1 MPPSK
6 QVRARQNRQK
16 ARIAVAHAERRESQH
31 KRRILIAIAG
41 GMVVIASVV
50 VAMIFR
56 PSSHS
61 TSTTSSAA
69 VTATTA
75 AAATHPGTCV
85 AARGPR
91 PKGAPAVPVPVG
103 AAPKNLVIKDLKP
116 GKGAVVP
123 KNSTVEVN
131 YIGVACSSGKIFDS
145 SYSRKQA
152 LSANLGGGVIP
163 GWQQGI
169 PGMRLGGTRLLGI
182 PPNLAYGASGQPPD
196 IGPNETLW
204 FVVQPTKL
212 G

>member
-6 QVRARQNRQK
+6 QVRARQNRQR
-16 ARIAVAHAERRESQH
+16 ARIAVAHAERRETQRR
-31 KRRILIAIAG
+31 RRILLTIAG
-41 GMVVIASVV
+41 GMVVIAAVV
-50 VAMIFR
+50 VAVIFR

-61 TSTTSSAA
+61 KSTSSSAT
-69 VTATTA
+69 TATTA
-75 AAATHPGTCV
+75 ATAGHGNCV
-85 AARGPR
+85 AAKGPL

-103 AAPKNLVIKDLKP
+103 APPKTLVTKDLKV
-116 GKGAVVP
+116 GTGAVVP
-123 KNSTVEVN
+123 KSATVEVN
-131 YIGVACSSGKIFDS
+131 YIGVACSTGKIFDS
-145 SYSRKQA
+145 SYSRNQA
-152 LSANLGGGVIP
+152 FSANLGGGVIP